1 MEDIFTSKNS
11 FDPLKFLKL
20 LKIHLG
26 RHPIFLI
33 EIFLPEG
40 KHRGLIVPPLTRC
53 IKHPSILKG
62 LATLSL
68 KSVEEKRMWKWI
80 LCIKDDGRLLSPLS
94 LIVVQPR
101 GRRVTRY
108 RAAFRRCRRGRV

>member
-53 IKHPSILKG
+53 INNTPRSSRGWQRYHLK
-62 LATLSL
+62 A
-68 KSVEEKRMWKWI
+68 WKKNE
-80 LCIKDDGRLLSPLS
+80 CGSGYF
-94 LIVVQPR
+94 V
-101 GRRVTRY
+101 
-108 RAAFRRCRRGRV
+108 